1 MKEGMYFL
9 VMVLLM
15 FTLWLP
21 GTGEAQQCTQQQLHD
36 EFFLDATITQRN
48 YVSCAS
54 DGNLAGPTT
63 SDQCVLNLFNAPC
76 TNNANCKAENVM
88 TSAAIMET
96 IVNSDDLEK
105 LARSAVAND
114 QARRVQLSWLLQV
127 DTYNMAN
134 NVNQKKWKNVFTSA
148 DSGATNAAIEAA
160 KLKDAPR
167 SQSVCGRVGTLSDVS
182 LGLRGTP

>member
-1 MKEGMYFL
+1 MMEEKLWFL
-9 VMVLLM
+9 AVVLLV

-21 GTGEAQQCTQQQLHD
+21 GTGDAQQCTQQQLHD
-36 EFFLDATITQRN
+36 EFFLDSTTRN

-63 SDQCVLNLFNAPC
+63 SDQCVLNLFNGPC
-76 TNNANCKAENVM
+76 TAAACKVDNVM
-88 TSAAIMET
+88 TTAAIMET
-96 IVNSDDLEK
+96 IVNSGELET

-127 DTYNMAN
+127 PTYNMAK
-134 NVNQKKWKNVFTSA
+134 NVNQQKWKNIFTPA
-148 DSGATNAAIEAA
+148 DSGATNAAIDAA

-167 SQSVCGRVGTLSDVS
+167 SQVVCGRAGTLSDIS